1 MSDKRTR
8 GKGKAAHE
16 KYLKISAIL
25 LERPLITISE
35 ISEITGY
42 SRSTICRLLKDHN
55 SSKRDMRKR
64 ANLIEKLREELK
76 NEISNG

>member
-1 MSDKRTR
+1 MNEKRTR

-64 ANLIEKLREELK
+64 ANLIEKIREDIRKEGL
-76 NEISNG
+76 

>member
-1 MSDKRTR
+1 MSNKRTR
-8 GKGKAAHE
+8 GKGKAAYE

-42 SRSTICRLLKDHN
+42 SRSTICRLLKDHDN
-55 SSKRDMRKR
+55 RKRDMRKR
-64 ANLIEKLREELK
+64 ANLIEKLREEIRK
-76 NEISNG
+76 EGI

>member
-1 MSDKRTR
+1 MSDKKTR
-8 GKGKAAHE
+8 GKGKAAYE
-16 KYLKISAIL
+16 KYLKISAIV

-55 SSKRDMRKR
+55 SCKRDMRKR
-64 ANLIEKLREELK
+64 SNLIERIKEDIQKEDL
-76 NEISNG
+76 